1 MLALKCCS
9 VYHNIVQLKSWREVL
24 VAAGPFDN
32 VGPSPDGVDKEES
45 GKMLP
50 L

>member
-1 MLALKCCS
+1 MPMCGLKDGDS
-9 VYHNIVQLKSWREVL
+9 EEVL